1 MEISFEDEDPSIEI
15 INNNKV
21 LHYLVKDNGKNV
33 KKVPVYKQWLD
44 LVKSDHGDDGIICY
58 CVNCHLFF
66 YFENRQEKNLHVH
79 ANCFISDL
87 AEFCEY

>member
-33 KKVPVYKQWLD
+33 KKVPVYKQ
-44 LVKSDHGDDGIICY
+44 
-58 CVNCHLFF
+58 
-66 YFENRQEKNLHVH
+66 
-79 ANCFISDL
+79 
-87 AEFCEY
+87 